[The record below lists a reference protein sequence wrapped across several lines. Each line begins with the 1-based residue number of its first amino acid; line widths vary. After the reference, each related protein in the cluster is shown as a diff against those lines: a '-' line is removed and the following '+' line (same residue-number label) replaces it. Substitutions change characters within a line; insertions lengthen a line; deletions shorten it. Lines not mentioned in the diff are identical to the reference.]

1 METCVVVQDLLYMKM
16 YNGTSNQIGS
26 SVTIPMHSMMAVIYQ
41 ASFMYVRRRKLHVT
55 EWEIS
60 IT

>member
-1 METCVVVQDLLYMKM
+1 
-16 YNGTSNQIGS
+16 
-26 SVTIPMHSMMAVIYQ
+26 MAVIYQ